1 MSGVQLV
8 SFADASGAVK
18 TGLMQGGRIYASLT
32 YASMRDVLDDWDNA
46 SAKLA
51 GIGAKLSSREPVN
64 GAKLVAP
71 LPNPRNIYFAGANYT
86 DHVEEMQ
93 KKLGLTP
100 EANWKE
106 SGQKPWHS
114 LQATTGV
121 VGPNAVVA
129 RPQNSPMLD
138 WEIELAVI
146 IGKRC
151 RDVPVDRAYDYV
163 AGYTI
168 ANDLSARDHVKRK
181 AVPMDSPFHYDWI
194 AQKSFDGG
202 CPMGPAMTPHADI
215 GDPSN
220 LDLKLWVNDEL
231 MQDSNT
237 SKLIFNVADQVSYLS
252 TRITLMPG
260 DVIITGTP
268 SGVGMARGKFLQPGD
283 KVRQMIENIGEF
295 EITIE

>member
-1 MSGVQLV
+1 MSAVQLV
-8 SFADASGAVK
+8 SFADAAGAVR
-18 TGLMQGGRIYASLT
+18 TGLMQDGKIYASPS
-32 YASMRDVLDDWDNA
+32 YASMRDVLDDWGTA

-51 GIGAKLSSREPVN
+51 GIGDKLASREAVS
-64 GAKLVAP
+64 GARLVAP
-71 LPNPRNIYFAGANYT
+71 LPNPRNIYFAGANYS
-86 DHVEEMQ
+86 DHLEEMV
-93 KKLGLTP
+93 KMLGMKP

-114 LQATTGV
+114 LQATSSV
-121 VGPNAVVA
+121 VGPNAIVK

-151 RDVPVDRAYDYV
+151 SHVPVNQAYDYV

-168 ANDLSARDHVKRK
+168 ANDLSAREHIKRK

-202 CPMGPAMTPHADI
+202 CPMGPAMTPHAAI
-215 GDPSN
+215 GDVSN
-220 LDLKLWVNDEL
+220 LALKLWVNDAL

-237 SKLIFNVADQVSYLS
+237 GKMIFDVADQVSYLS
-252 TRITLMPG
+252 SRITLMPG

-283 KVRQMIENIGEF
+283 RVRQMIQNIGEF
-295 EITIE
+295 EFSIE